1 MRPTVHNTP
10 PAPAPP
16 KGPWQAPMQWAA
28 NGQGTVAAPAG
39 QAPTQWAAG
48 SATPPADSRAGGQG
62 APDNIART
70 ASAATPCAD
79 AAGGR
84 CSSGQVDV
92 RPGATPRASAAGGR
106 PAWTGLRLACF
117 LLPLCGLT
125 LWLADRRLL
134 PDRAVAAGR
143 AALYGLCTAAV
154 AAFLVAGLGGTW
166 LWLWLLL

>member
-1 MRPTVHNTP
+1 MRPTAHNAP
-10 PAPAPP
+10 PAPAP
-16 KGPWQAPMQWAA
+16 WQAPIQRAA
-28 NGQGTVAAPAG
+28 NGSQGTVAAPAG

-48 SATPPADSRAGGQG
+48 SATPPTDSRAGGQG
-62 APDNIART
+62 APNGTTRT
-70 ASAATPCAD
+70 ASVATPRAN

-84 CSSGQVDV
+84 RPGGQVDV
-92 RPGATPRASAAGGR
+92 HPGATPRTNAAGGR
-106 PAWTGLRLACF
+106 PAWIGLRLACF

-154 AAFLVAGLGGTW
+154 AAFLGAGLGGAW